1 MWNLFLEQTK
11 KETTMNNLKHL
22 YEYDD
27 DEIKS
32 MMGDL
37 EEVGHGSLKGWLIV
51 MVNLSGQTLVEML
64 IADDWKRATMI
75 YDKHG
80 ILGGKGVHLSSELS
94 RIKTSGSMISWD
106 ILDGF
111 NAKGYKEGYKKWDM
125 ANPYYTIQV
134 LNHFFSNS
142 ETIMNNYNLN
152 KIAQPP
158 QATEMKEI

>member
-1 MWNLFLEQTK
+1 MSNLFSEQTK

-27 DEIKS
+27 DEIRS
-32 MMGDL
+32 MMSDL
-37 EEVGHGSLKGWLIV
+37 EEVGHGALKGWLI
-51 MVNLSGQTLVEML
+51 MVTNNQGGCGAEMI
-64 IADDWKRATMI
+64 IADDWKKATMI

-80 ILGGKGVHLSSELS
+80 NLGGKGVHLASELS
-94 RIKTSGSMISWD
+94 KFKTSGNIISWD

-125 ANPYYTIQV
+125 ANPYYTTQV
-134 LNHFFSNS
+134 LNHFFSNAES
-142 ETIMNNYNLN
+142 IMNNIYIN

-158 QATEMKEI
+158 GATEMKSV

>member
-1 MWNLFLEQTK
+1 MSNLFSEQTK

-27 DEIKS
+27 DEIRS

-37 EEVGHGSLKGWLIV
+37 EEVGHGSLKGWLIITV
-51 MVNLSGQTLVEML
+51 NVHGLTLAEMV
-64 IADDWKRATMI
+64 IADDWKKATMI

-80 ILGGKGVHLSSELS
+80 NLGGKGVHLASELS
-94 RIKTSGSMISWD
+94 RMKSSGNLTSWD

-134 LNHFFSNS
+134 LNHFFSNG
-142 ETIMNNYNLN
+142 ETIINNLTVN
-152 KIAQPP
+152 KINFPS
-158 QATEMKEI
+158 QATEMKPV